1 MKKKIKQLLDDL
13 DIVNASLNSTSFNS
27 SSVETT
33 RIMIIAKM
41 KIESELKNYSDDEI
55 EEVRKP
61 TRKIKKLVAVEDI
74 EIVKKEEQGILYYLL
89 VILILN
95 SDRKNKAFLM
105 IAVELFAKETTYKK
119 IYTTRY
125 I

>member
-1 MKKKIKQLLDDL
+1 MKRKIKQLLDDL

-27 SSVETT
+27 SSIETN

-61 TRKIKKLVAVEDI
+61 TKKPKKLVAVEDI
-74 EIVKKEEQGILYYLL
+74 EIVKKEERGILYYLL
-89 VILILN
+89 MILILN
-95 SDRKNKAFLM
+95 SDRKDKAFLM
-105 IAVELFAKETTYKK
+105 IAVELFAKDTTYKK

>member
-27 SSVETT
+27 SSIETN
-33 RIMIIAKM
+33 RIMIVAKM

-61 TRKIKKLVAVEDI
+61 TRKAKNLVAVEDV
-74 EIVKKEEQGILYYLL
+74 EIVKEEERGILYYLL
-89 VILILN
+89 MILILN
-95 SDRKNKAFLM
+95 SDRKDKAFLM
-105 IAVELFAKETTYKK
+105 IAVELFAKDTTYKK